1 MLGLATL
8 PGECQLR
15 QQRNGYKQDQYS
27 FINLKKLQLYCTV
40 VKIYRE
46 NLQEIVSADLL
57 DVLDVDDGGCY
68 GNRGKRDDIDEED
81 DQESYFRYMEENP
94 TAGLINDDDDN
105 IEYDEDGN
113 AIIPEKKVTVA
124 CV

>member
-1 MLGLATL
+1 VAKVY
-8 PGECQLR
+8 R
-15 QQRNGYKQDQYS
+15 AN
-27 FINLKKLQLYCTV
+27 ILQ
-40 VKIYRE
+40 I
-46 NLQEIVSADLL
+46 IFADLL
-57 DVLDVDDGGCY
+57 NALDDVDDCYGWY

-124 CV
+124 CL